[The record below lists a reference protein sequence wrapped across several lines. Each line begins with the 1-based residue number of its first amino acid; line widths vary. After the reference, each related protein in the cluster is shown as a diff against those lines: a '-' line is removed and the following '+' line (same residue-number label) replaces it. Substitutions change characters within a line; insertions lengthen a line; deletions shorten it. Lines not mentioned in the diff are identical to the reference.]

1 MFSDIRLSPRRPY
14 AIIALSRRSGIMT
27 DFCRA
32 GAIYITKRS
41 MQMIKKFFEEFKKF
55 ISKGNVMDMAV
66 GIIIGGAFTSIVS
79 SLVNDI
85 INPVLGLFGG
95 MNFDQLAWNITGD
108 VTLYYGKFITAVVN
122 FLIMALIVF
131 LLVKVMNTAM
141 SRIHKEEPPKT
152 PTTKTC
158 PFCKSEIAIAATR
171 CPHCTSQ
178 LEDSAA
184 KE

>member
-1 MFSDIRLSPRRPY
+1 M
-14 AIIALSRRSGIMT
+14 
-27 DFCRA
+27 
-32 GAIYITKRS
+32 KR
-41 MQMIKKFFEEFKKF
+41 FLEEFRKF

-79 SLVNDI
+79 SLVNDV
-85 INPVLGLFGG
+85 INPILGLFGG

-131 LLVKVMNTAM
+131 LMVKIMNTAM
-141 SRIHKEEPPKT
+141 SRIQKTETPKS
-152 PTTKTC
+152 PTTKKC
-158 PFCKSEIAIAATR
+158 PFCKSEIAIEATR

-178 LEDSAA
+178 LAEQDNQ
-184 KE
+184 E